1 MDRDA
6 LQVFRRDAD
15 AAVDNLDDHIFGR
28 GKSGRDFFF
37 CEHGVVGANRDRAAV
52 GHGVRVDNRLVEA
65 QRSAVSAI
73 RWASSASSSS
83 VTLRPAARLSSC
95 A

>member
-1 MDRDA
+1 
-6 LQVFRRDAD
+6 
-15 AAVDNLDDHIFGR
+15 
-28 GKSGRDFFF
+28 
-37 CEHGVVGANRDRAAV
+37 
-52 GHGVRVDNRLVEA
+52 VRVDNRLVEA